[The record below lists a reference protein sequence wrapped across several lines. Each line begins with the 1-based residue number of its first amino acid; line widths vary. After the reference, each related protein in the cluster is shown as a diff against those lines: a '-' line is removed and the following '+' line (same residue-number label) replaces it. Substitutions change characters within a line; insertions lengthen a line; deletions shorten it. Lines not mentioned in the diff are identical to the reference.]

1 MIRIGVKEWFR
12 KKFSIKQHEGKNSLQ
27 ILETNDQIK
36 KFHLEQEVVK
46 NLGHLEQTYFAETG
60 KSNVLFTPE
69 EVISRLN
76 QNSQYADRLGED
88 FSKVA
93 PEEFRNKMK
102 EYCRGTLS
110 LAEYE
115 YYWIAIEK
123 EAIKKIGN
131 KEIIEALEQTLTIR
145 ERIFQMCMANEI
157 ANPLLNEKAFDEVIG
172 RIAYRH
178 YQIDTA
184 ILRDEKNVVKFAN
197 KHETAEKWETCSE
210 GILDGRPTMTTSNSQ
225 PVSKSTAILNKDK
238 TTINFANIHETIKK
252 WEAYSEN
259 VQGVSPLDE
268 TSQPLPPIVT
278 ARLKNKIPQN
288 DLKEIHKK
296 DAGESQEKKI
306 IQLIQNKAK
315 NETKVRQ
322 KNIQKARKWYV
333 FSR

>member
-1 MIRIGVKEWFR
+1 
-12 KKFSIKQHEGKNSLQ
+12 
-27 ILETNDQIK
+27 
-36 KFHLEQEVVK
+36 
-46 NLGHLEQTYFAETG
+46 
-60 KSNVLFTPE
+60 
-69 EVISRLN
+69 
-76 QNSQYADRLGED
+76 
-88 FSKVA
+88 
-93 PEEFRNKMK
+93 
-102 EYCRGTLS
+102 
-110 LAEYE
+110 
-115 YYWIAIEK
+115 
-123 EAIKKIGN
+123 
-131 KEIIEALEQTLTIR
+131 
-145 ERIFQMCMANEI
+145 
-157 ANPLLNEKAFDEVIG
+157 
-172 RIAYRH
+172 
-178 YQIDTA
+178 
-184 ILRDEKNVVKFAN
+184 
-197 KHETAEKWETCSE
+197 
-210 GILDGRPTMTTSNSQ
+210 MTTSNSQ